1 MRIGIDCEFSFDADN
16 EFVLVCAAATQEDGE
31 THTWWYDQLDE
42 LKAYIESHKA
52 DTWVAHNVETAE
64 GYMFQ
69 SLGLRPTKFR
79 WHDTL
84 MLSRVA
90 HNSCAMTRMKH
101 DLASCLEREHI
112 AKIDK
117 DEKHDN
123 QYICVWEQDCSW
135 EDHIKKLEAN
145 KELLLKYCLS
155 DTAYLLPLD
164 EKLVAKV
171 HRHLLKPLD
180 KAKPLEKERRADYFG
195 FLTAIASEISWN
207 GIPLDE
213 NRVKKLLS
221 NAPKALSKL
230 QVAFSKK
237 YPESFR
243 TVGKK
248 LTKNVAKCREY
259 ASKVYG
265 SHYPTTKTGEVSLAS
280 EHTKKH
286 KDLDDF
292 LGDYYNLDK
301 KCRALAS
308 FSKSNREKNWLGM
321 YLRKRGVIR
330 PRLNILGTQTGR
342 CGSKPS
348 TGFVYVMGKAFRG
361 LINPPEGYVIV
372 ELDYHSEE
380 IGCQAYLS
388 GDTTMAKM
396 YEGPDYYTS
405 IAQKL
410 DPTVKDKHDPKRKKY
425 KVISLMSNYGCGK
438 DHLAEIAK
446 IPVDEAGDI
455 LRDLKKLF
463 KVYWNYVHKRIEMC
477 DEGSYMC
484 FSDGLRI
491 TNRGG
496 KVTTLGNWPFQGVGA
511 LILRKLLIGL
521 YKENIRVVAPI
532 HDAIAFMCKESEW
545 KEKAETVSQLMRDVS
560 KECLGTQV
568 DVGEPEVTFHDFV
581 NCHSE
586 LCDRES
592 YKKLYEEVKKYDE
605 KYQAKLKDD
614 SVKISDA
621 ETYLHEYIT
630 LMSDVDCDIIGDSV
644 NLYVD
649 EEWLAVDNS

>member
-16 EFVLVCAAATQEDGE
+16 EFYLVCAAATQEDGE
-31 THTWWYDQLDE
+31 THTWWRDQLEE

-64 GYMFQ
+64 GYMFL

-90 HNSCAMTRMKH
+90 HNACTLKRAKH
-101 DLASCLEREHI
+101 DLASCLERERI
-112 AKIDK
+112 AKLDK
-117 DEKHDN
+117 DEKHEN
-123 QYICVWEQDCSW
+123 QNICVWMQDCSW
-135 EDHIKKLEAN
+135 EEHLKKLEAN

-164 EKLVAKV
+164 AKLVAKV

-180 KAKPLEKERRADYFG
+180 KAKPLEKERRADYYG
-195 FLTAIASEISWN
+195 FLTAIASEISWA
-207 GIPLDE
+207 GIPLDPE
-213 NRVKKLLS
+213 RVKKLLY
-221 NAPKALSKL
+221 NAPEAMAHA
-230 QVAFSKK
+230 QVRFANK
-237 YPESFR
+237 YPGTFR
-243 TVGKK
+243 VNGKK
-248 LTKNVAKCREY
+248 MTKNVAKCREY
-259 ASKVYG
+259 ALAVYG
-265 SHYPTTKTGEVSLAS
+265 PDFPKTKTGEVSLAS
-280 EHTKKH
+280 ENTKNH
-286 KDLDDF
+286 KDLEDF

-308 FSKSNREKNWLGM
+308 FSKPNRERNWLGM
-321 YLRKRGVIR
+321 YLHKRGVIR
-330 PRLNILGTQTGR
+330 PRLNLLGTQTGR

-348 TGFVYVMGKAFRG
+348 TGFIYTMGKAFRG
-361 LINPPEGYVIV
+361 LINPSEGYVIV

-388 GDTTMAKM
+388 GDKNMAAM

-410 DPTVKDKHDPKRKKY
+410 DPSVKDKHDPKRKKY

-438 DHLAEIAK
+438 DHLAEIAG
-446 IPVDEAGDI
+446 IPVSEANCI
-455 LRDLKKLF
+455 LHDLKNLF
-463 KVYWNYVHKRIEMC
+463 KTYWNYVYKRLEKC
-477 DEGSYMC
+477 DEGSHMC
-484 FSDGLRI
+484 FSDGFRI

-511 LILRKLLIGL
+511 LILRKLLIEL
-521 YKENIRVVAPI
+521 YKSNIRIVAPI

-545 KEKAETVSQLMRDVS
+545 KETADKVAQIMRDVS

-568 DVGEPEVTFHDFV
+568 DVGEPEVTYHDII

-586 LCDRES
+586 LSTREA
-592 YKKLYEEVKKYDE
+592 YEKSEPNGYTKEFTKYMMH
-605 KYQAKLKDD
+605 AVPS
-614 SVKISDA
+614 SVCADTA
-621 ETYLHEYIT
+621 
-630 LMSDVDCDIIGDSV
+630 

-649 EEWLAVDNS
+649 EEWLQRYE